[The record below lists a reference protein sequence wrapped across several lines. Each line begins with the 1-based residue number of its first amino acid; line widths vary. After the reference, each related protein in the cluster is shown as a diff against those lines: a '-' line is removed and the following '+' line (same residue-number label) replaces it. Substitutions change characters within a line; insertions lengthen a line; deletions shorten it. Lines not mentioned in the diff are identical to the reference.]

1 MMKGKEKR
9 RIGIT
14 TTVPIEIIYAAGAIP
29 VDLNNIFISN
39 LRRIDLI
46 ERAEI
51 EGFSRNLCSW
61 IKGLYSVAIEAG
73 IEEVIGV
80 TQGDCSNTCVLMEV
94 YQIRGIRTIPFA
106 YPFDRDEGI
115 LRLQMELLINRLH
128 TSWECARDMK
138 VKLDRIRAKIYRID
152 EMTWKDNL
160 ITGFENHYYNIS
172 TSDMEGDIKRFEEKV
187 DRFLK
192 ESSQR
197 KMIEEDV
204 RLGYIGV
211 PPIIEDL
218 YQFIEENGGR
228 VIYNE
233 VQRQFS
239 MPFKTDDL
247 VEQYRLYTYPY
258 DIFRRIEDIRKEI
271 DLRRIDGMIHYVQS
285 FCHRQ
290 IEDMIIRERLDIP
303 ILTLECDI
311 PSMLDARSK
320 IRIESFID
328 MLRK

>member
-1 MMKGKEKR
+1 MEVKEKR
-9 RIGIT
+9 MIGIT
-14 TTVPIEIIYAAGAIP
+14 TTVPIEIIYAAGVIP

-39 LRRIDLI
+39 VHRMGLI

-51 EGFSRNLCSW
+51 DGFPRNFCSW
-61 IKGLYSVAIEAG
+61 IKGLYSIALDSG

-80 TQGDCSNTCVLMEV
+80 TQGDCSNARVLMEV
-94 YQIRGIRTIPFA
+94 YQLRGIKTIPFA
-106 YPFDRDEGI
+106 YPLDRDEGI
-115 LRLQMELLINRLH
+115 LRLRMEQLINRLH
-128 TSWECARDMK
+128 TSWECAHDMK
-138 VKLDRIRAKIYRID
+138 VKLDRIRAKVYRID
-152 EMTWKDNL
+152 EMTWKENL

-172 TSDMEGDIKRFEEKV
+172 TSDMEGDFARFEEKV

-192 ESSQR
+192 ESSER

-258 DIFRRIEDIRKEI
+258 DIFKRIEDIRKEI
-271 DLRRIDGMIHYVQS
+271 DSRKINGLIHYVQS

-290 IEDMIIRERLDIP
+290 IEDIIIRDKLDIP

-311 PSMLDARSK
+311 PSRLDARSK

-328 MLRK
+328 MLKK

>member
-1 MMKGKEKR
+1 MQGKEKR

-29 VDLNNIFISN
+29 IDLNNIFISN
-39 LRRIDLI
+39 VHRMGLI

-51 EGFSRNLCSW
+51 DGFPRNFCSW
-61 IKGLYSVAIEAG
+61 IKGLYSIALDSG

-80 TQGDCSNTCVLMEV
+80 TQGDCSNTRVLMEV
-94 YQIRGIRTIPFA
+94 YQLRGIKTIPFA
-106 YPFDRDEGI
+106 YPLDRDEGI
-115 LRLQMELLINRLH
+115 LRLQMERLINHLH
-128 TSWECARDMK
+128 TSWECAHDMK
-138 VKLDRIRAKIYRID
+138 VKLDRIRAKVYRID
-152 EMTWKDNL
+152 EMTWKENL

-172 TSDMEGDIKRFEEKV
+172 TSDMEGDIARFEEKV

-192 ESSQR
+192 ESSER

-211 PPIIEDL
+211 PPIVEDL
-218 YQFIEENGGR
+218 YQFIEDNGGR

-258 DIFRRIEDIRKEI
+258 DIFKRIEDIRKEI
-271 DLRRIDGMIHYVQS
+271 DSRKIDGLIHYIQS

-290 IEDMIIRERLDIP
+290 IEDIIIRDKLDIP

-311 PSMLDARSK
+311 PSRLDARSK

-328 MLRK
+328 MLKK